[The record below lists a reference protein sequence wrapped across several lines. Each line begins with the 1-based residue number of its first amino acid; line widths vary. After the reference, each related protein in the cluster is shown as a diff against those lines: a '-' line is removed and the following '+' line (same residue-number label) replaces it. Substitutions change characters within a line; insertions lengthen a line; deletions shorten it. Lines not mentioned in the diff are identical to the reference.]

1 MEVMIICIYML
12 ILIIIG
18 LVVFAVMQIKLAGI
32 KVKDFMS
39 FIQANQLLDSLYRI
53 SRKCDNLN
61 TQEQLVFLMEAE
73 KVFEAFDKIPTLVWE
88 DEYRKYSQVLNAYKD
103 IRVAR
108 WGSETK

>member
-18 LVVFAVMQIKLAGI
+18 LIIFAVLQIRLAGI

-39 FIQANQLLDSLYRI
+39 SIRANQLLDSLYRI
-53 SRKCDNLN
+53 SKKCNNLN

-88 DEYRKYSQVLNAYKD
+88 DEYRKYSEVLNAYKD
-103 IRVAR
+103 RRIAR
-108 WGSETK
+108 WGSEIK

>member
-73 KVFEAFDKIPTLVWE
+73 KVFEAFDKIPTLV
-88 DEYRKYSQVLNAYKD
+88 A
-103 IRVAR
+103 
-108 WGSETK
+108 

>member
-61 TQEQLVFLMEAE
+61 TQEQLCVSERKQKKYL
-73 KVFEAFDKIPTLVWE
+73 KHLQNSTLVWE
-88 DEYRKYSQVLNAYKD
+88 DEYRKYSQVLNTYKD

>member
-1 MEVMIICIYML
+1 MKLLTIVY
-12 ILIIIG
+12 ILIFI
-18 LVVFAVMQIKLAGI
+18 VFALVLYAIMQIKLLGI

-88 DEYRKYSQVLNAYKD
+88 DEYRKYSQVLNTYKD

>member
-88 DEYRKYSQVLNAYKD
+88 DEYRKYSQVLNTYKD

-108 WGSETK
+108 SGSETK

>member
-61 TQEQLVFLMEAE
+61 TQEQLVFLMEEE
-73 KVFEAFDKIPTLVWE
+73 KVFEAFHKIPTLVWE
-88 DEYRKYSQVLNAYKD
+88 DEYRKYSQVLNTYKD

>member
-88 DEYRKYSQVLNAYKD
+88 DEYRKYSQVLNTYKD

-108 WGSETK
+108 WGLETK

>member
-1 MEVMIICIYML
+1 MIICIYML

-88 DEYRKYSQVLNAYKD
+88 DEYRKYSQVLNTYKD
-103 IRVAR
+103 IREAR